1 MAFFPARLKGLG
13 TGTVLAAFPMG
24 KAIGFAGERLGRRIV
39 FDIHHRPKEACRLS
53 GTVFQKKGLFS
64 YPEMG
69 AGCCDSGCQ
78 HAGN

>member
-39 FDIHHRPKEACRLS
+39 FDIHHRRPKEACRLS
-53 GTVFQKKGLFS
+53 GTVFHKRASFPL
-64 YPEMG
+64 
-69 AGCCDSGCQ
+69 
-78 HAGN
+78 